1 MNLYNLCLAVLIK
14 HNIKVEECY
23 VEVKK
28 LLKEYRELEVE
39 NLSLNL
45 IEIKYYL
52 NEITYQQSKELIQKH
67 FDNKEIVSVILSYDC
82 NLHYL
87 ISDRL
92 KNNKKIILIVI
103 QRNGSNLR
111 FFENELRTKEVCL
124 AAVKQDGLALRFVP
138 NELRTKE
145 ICLTAVKN
153 CGDALQFVPNVL
165 KKLDQF

>member
-45 IEIKYYL
+45 IEIKLYL
-52 NEITYQQSKELIQKH
+52 NEIDEQQSEDLIKKH
-67 FDNKEIVSVILSYDC
+67 FDNEEIVCLILRHYC

-92 KNNKKIILIVI
+92 KKNKKIILIVV
-103 QRNGSNLR
+103 QRNGSFLR
-111 FFENELRTKEVCL
+111 FFESGFIDE
-124 AAVKQDGLALRFVP
+124 
-138 NELRTKE
+138 E
-145 ICLTAVKN
+145 ICLTAVRQN
-153 CGDALQFVPNVL
+153 GFSLQYVPNEL
-165 KKLDQF
+165 KKKIRLILRI